1 MFEMGKIENYYYHI
15 ITILVIPIEFSQS
28 NYDNKTMKQHSERK
42 KALLNSETY
51 FISKENSK
59 NMGKIEINE
68 FLAQNIIRNLN
79 IGYNKI
85 VQQSPKSVR

>member
-1 MFEMGKIENYYYHI
+1 
-15 ITILVIPIEFSQS
+15 
-28 NYDNKTMKQHSERK
+28 MKQHSERK